1 MSKARATTRVAI
13 ARVLTGVMRAGR
25 SLGTLTESD
34 GPLAGLAPSERAY
47 ALACIYGSLRH
58 WSRLEHAVRAHLK
71 RPIRNK
77 DTDVLACLVAGAYE
91 LETMHAPVHA
101 VVNEQVDAVAA
112 LGKVWARGLV
122 NAVLRKLSKADPHA
136 GENSLEAAER
146 QAGKDAPPNGPGTA
160 DSSHEPPPPLAL
172 ATSHPQWLVDA
183 LSEAWPGHVA
193 AILDANNRPGP
204 MTLRVNLAVTTRAEM
219 QARLE
224 ATGFVSTPGRF
235 AASALVLAAPTQV
248 TALPGFAEGHL
259 SVQDEAAQ
267 LVADIA
273 VSTLAGIS
281 APRIL
286 DACAAPGGK
295 TLALAER
302 FPNAKIDAV
311 EIDPV
316 RIVRLEQNL
325 ARATAD
331 IRDRVRVVAADLSG
345 PVDLPHDHYDYILC
359 DAPCSATGVIRR
371 HPDIKWL
378 RRESDIPTLVALQRQ
393 ILRTLWPLLK
403 RNGILHYATCS
414 VLPEE
419 NSAQA
424 RWFSQQPAGC
434 RPLPIPTL
442 PAGNQDTFG
451 HVAANGRQILPGED
465 DMDGFFHALFKHTDA
480 SLSAPS
486 A

>member
-13 ARVLTGVMRAGR
+13 ARVLTGVMREGR
-25 SLGTLTESD
+25 SLGTLTESE
-34 GPLAGLAPSERAY
+34 GPLAGLQPSERAY
-47 ALACIYGSLRH
+47 TLACVYGSLRH

-71 RPIRNK
+71 RPLRNK

-91 LETMHAPVHA
+91 LEAMHTPAHA

-122 NAVLRKLSKADPHA
+122 NAVLRKLSAGAAGNVGKHA
-136 GENSLEAAER
+136 GCEGKQAIAPDARSPSASDSPQSL
-146 QAGKDAPPNGPGTA
+146 PP
-160 DSSHEPPPPLAL
+160 AL

-183 LSEAWPGHVA
+183 FSEAWPDHLA
-193 AILDANNRPGP
+193 AILNANNLPGP

-224 ATGFVSTPGRF
+224 AAGFATTPGSF
-235 AASALVLAAPTQV
+235 AASALILAAPTQV
-248 TALPGFAEGHL
+248 TALPGFAEGQL

-273 VSTLAGIS
+273 ATALAGMR

-302 FPNAKIDAV
+302 FADATIDAV
-311 EIDPV
+311 EIDRA
-316 RIVRLEQNL
+316 RILRLEQNL
-325 ARATAD
+325 ARAPAD
-331 IRDRVRVVAADLSG
+331 IRDRVNVVAADLSA
-345 PVDLPHDHYDYILC
+345 PVALPSGHYDYILC

-378 RRESDIPTLVALQRQ
+378 RRANDIPALVALQRE
-393 ILRTLWPLLK
+393 ILLTLWPLLK

-414 VLPEE
+414 VLPAE

-424 RWFSQQPAGC
+424 RWLSQEPVGC
-434 RPLPIPTL
+434 RPLPIPSL
-442 PAGNQDTFG
+442 PAGTQDAFG
-451 HVAANGRQILPGED
+451 HAAANGRQILPGEAG
-465 DMDGFFHALFKHTDA
+465 MDGFFHALFERTDA
-480 SLSAPS
+480 ADSAIP
-486 A
+486 